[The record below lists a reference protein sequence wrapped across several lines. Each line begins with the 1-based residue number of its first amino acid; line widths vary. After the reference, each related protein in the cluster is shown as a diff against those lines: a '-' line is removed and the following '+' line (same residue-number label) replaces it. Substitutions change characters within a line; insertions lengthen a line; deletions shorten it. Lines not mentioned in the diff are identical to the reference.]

1 MLTKVTGTT
10 QVLSV
15 GTSTET
21 TTVLTDAIKIR
32 IAVTVDTH
40 VRIGSD
46 SSVATT
52 SDLIMPAGTAEHFKV
67 PDTSSYV
74 SVLRAGSTNGKAS
87 ITIIA

>member
-15 GTSTET
+15 GTSAET
-21 TTVLTDAIKIR
+21 SQVLIDALKIR

-40 VRIGSD
+40 VLITSD
-46 SSVATT
+46 SSIATT
-52 SDLIMPAGTAEHFKV
+52 NDLIMPAGTAEHFKL

-74 SVLRAGSTNGKAS
+74 SVLRAGSTSGKAS
-87 ITIIA
+87 VTVIA

>member
-15 GTSTET
+15 GTSQET
-21 TTVLTDAIKIR
+21 TTVLTDAIKVR

-40 VRIGSD
+40 VRIASD
-46 SSVATT
+46 SSAATT
-52 SDLIMPAGTAEHFKV
+52 SDLIMPAGTAEHFKL

-74 SVLRAGSTNGKAS
+74 SVIRAGSTNGKAS
-87 ITIIA
+87 ISVIA